1 MTVTESMPDNDFIS
15 FIKKH
20 LAAGET
26 VQVIATEPF
35 VTPAKAA
42 DILGSSRTFVMDRI
56 KDGSLASN
64 RNGARHR
71 IPLSELARFRKCRH
85 PALLKM
91 QHLKFLMNYLP
102 NGNCIPRCK
111 YLSQAFN

>member
-1 MTVTESMPDNDFIS
+1 MTVTESMPDNDFIN

-20 LAAGET
+20 LAAGQT

-56 KDGSLASN
+56 KDGSLASS

-71 IPLSELARFRKCRH
+71 ISLSELDRFRKVQTSRIVQDAA
-85 PALLKM
+85 PEIFDEL
-91 QHLKFLMNYLP
+91 N
-102 NGNCIPRCK
+102 NV
-111 YLSQAFN
+111 

>member
-1 MTVTESMPDNDFIS
+1 MSSMTVTESMPDNDFIN

-56 KDGSLASN
+56 KDGSLVSN

-71 IPLSELARFRKCRH
+71 IPLSELDRFRK
-85 PALLKM
+85 M
-91 QHLKFLMNYLP
+91 QASSIAKDAATEILDDL
-102 NGNCIPRCK
+102 C
-111 YLSQAFN
+111 